1 MTRAIRPTNL
11 FLMKHTMKTINAVG
25 QWLLLLMIL
34 MISTTARSQHPR
46 GEKLQ
51 SARIALFTERLSLM
65 PEEAERFWPV
75 YNQISE
81 QRMALRREGIRLQR
95 AADGDSLTNAQAQ
108 DRIKEYL
115 DLKQRELALERAAT
129 EKLLTVLSPSQVL
142 QLLRAERDF
151 QRMMVRQL
159 GRRRGGRH

>member
-1 MTRAIRPTNL
+1 
-11 FLMKHTMKTINAVG
+11 MKTISTVVP
-25 QWLLLLMIL
+25 WLLLLMGL

-51 SARIALFTERLSLM
+51 SARIALFTERLSLT
-65 PEEAERFWPV
+65 PGEAERFWPV
-75 YNQISE
+75 YHQISE

-95 AADGDSLTNAQAQ
+95 ATNGDSLTDAQAQ
-108 DRIKEYL
+108 DRIQEYL
-115 DLKQRELALERAAT
+115 DLKRRELALEQAAT

>member
-1 MTRAIRPTNL
+1 
-11 FLMKHTMKTINAVG
+11 
-25 QWLLLLMIL
+25 
-34 MISTTARSQHPR
+34 MISTTARSQHPQ

-51 SARIALFTERLSLM
+51 NARIALFTERLSLT

-81 QRMALRREGIRLQR
+81 QRTALRREGMRLQR
-95 AADGDSLTNAQAQ
+95 AADGDSLTDAQAQ

-115 DLKQRELALERAAT
+115 DLKQREFALEQAST
-129 EKLLTVLSPSQVL
+129 KKLLSVLSAAQVL

-151 QRMMVRQL
+151 QRMVVRQL

>member
-1 MTRAIRPTNL
+1 MNF
-11 FLMKHTMKTINAVG
+11 FLMIQTMKTINTVEP
-25 QWLLLLMIL
+25 WLLLLMVL
-34 MISTTARSQHPR
+34 TISTTAQAQHPR

-51 SARIALFTERLSLM
+51 SARSALFTERLSLT

-81 QRMALRREGIRLQR
+81 QRTALRREGMRLQR
-95 AADGDSLTNAQAQ
+95 AADSDSLTDAQAQ
-108 DRIKEYL
+108 DRIEEYL
-115 DLKQRELALERAAT
+115 DLKQREFALEQAST
-129 EKLLTVLSPSQVL
+129 KKLLSVLSASQVL

-151 QRMMVRQL
+151 QRMVVRQL

>member
-1 MTRAIRPTNL
+1 
-11 FLMKHTMKTINAVG
+11 MKIINAVG
-25 QWLLLLMIL
+25 QWFLLFLIL
-34 MISTTARSQHPR
+34 MISTTAWAQHSR

-51 SARIALFTERLSLM
+51 SARIALFTERLSLT

-81 QRMALRREGIRLQR
+81 QRTALRREGMRLQR
-95 AADGDSLTNAQAQ
+95 AAASDSLTDAQAQ
-108 DRIKEYL
+108 DRIEEYL
-115 DLKQRELALERAAT
+115 DLKQRELALEQSST
-129 EKLLTVLSPSQVL
+129 EKLLTVLSPQQVL
-142 QLLRAERDF
+142 QLIRAERDF

>member
-1 MTRAIRPTNL
+1 MIQ
-11 FLMKHTMKTINAVG
+11 MMKTISTGG
-25 QWLLLLMIL
+25 QWLLLFMIVL
-34 MISTTARSQHPR
+34 ISTTARSQHPR

-51 SARIALFTERLSLM
+51 SARIALFTERLSLS

-81 QRMALRREGIRLQR
+81 QRMTLRREGLRLQR
-95 AADGDSLTNAQAQ
+95 AAASDSLTDAQAQ
-108 DRIKEYL
+108 NHIGEYL
-115 DLKQRELALERAAT
+115 DLKQREFTLEQAAT
-129 EKLLTVLSPSQVL
+129 EKLLTVLSPSQVV

-151 QRMMVRQL
+151 QRMVVRQL